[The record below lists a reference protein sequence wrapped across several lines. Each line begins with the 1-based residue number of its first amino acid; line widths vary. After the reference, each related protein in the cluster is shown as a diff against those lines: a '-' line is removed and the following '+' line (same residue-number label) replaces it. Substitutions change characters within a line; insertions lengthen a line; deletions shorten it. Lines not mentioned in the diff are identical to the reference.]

1 MAKFLHVGKVKPNKS
16 WHNNYYVHPYHE
28 LIVVLNGIMHIDD
41 GNEKITLSAEESA
54 LYPAGVYH
62 REQSDPDYPVESFFF
77 VFEDKN
83 LQSEK
88 ISCKSDAIPLL
99 KTMATTFWEL
109 HHSETP
115 VSFADEY
122 ISLMLQLFFFK
133 QKSVDKNFVNIA
145 DDFMSK
151 HLSSDISLD
160 DIAAAAKKSK
170 YLFLRQYHEETGI
183 TPIKKLWQ
191 MRCEEAVAL
200 LKYTA
205 LSTKEIAFRTGF
217 ADTGHFCR
225 KIKNFC
231 GKTPVEIRN
240 STH

>member
-1 MAKFLHVGKVKPNKS
+1 MWIK
-16 WHNNYYVHPYHE
+16 
-28 LIVVLNGIMHIDD
+28 
-41 GNEKITLSAEESA
+41 
-54 LYPAGVYH
+54 
-62 REQSDPDYPVESFFF
+62 
-77 VFEDKN
+77 
-83 LQSEK
+83 
-88 ISCKSDAIPLL
+88 
-99 KTMATTFWEL
+99 
-109 HHSETP
+109 
-115 VSFADEY
+115 
-122 ISLMLQLFFFK
+122 
-133 QKSVDKNFVNIA
+133 FVNIA

-160 DIAAAAKKSK
+160 DIAAASGKSK

-240 STH
+240 SNH